1 MAAKKSE
8 SVSKKSDDVV
18 KEGDMIYLEYDAYI
32 KEKDLLFETTKE
44 ELAREHDIF
53 DEKSSYGP
61 VAITVGKGNVFEGL
75 EEALIGAKVGDEKEV
90 EIPPE
95 KAAGPWDKEKMEI
108 FPIREFI
115 RDKIDPYPGL
125 EVTIKNKT
133 GTVMSVG
140 AGRVRVDF
148 NNPLAGKILLYKFK
162 VVSKITDLEEKIKA
176 SLKMDYGH
184 EEEFGIEHKGT
195 EISLTLPDICKYDQN
210 WMIAKYRVI
219 SDLRDMGFTDI
230 RFIEE
235 YLSEKKE
242 ESVEASDDKTEEAAE
257 NTEEK
262 KEPEEENAPDSE
274 NKKESG
280 SSDKA

>member
-8 SVSKKSDDVV
+8 SKKSDDVV
-18 KEGDMIYLEYDAYI
+18 KEGDMIYLEYEAYI
-32 KEKDLLFETTKE
+32 KEKGLLFETTKE
-44 ELAREHDIF
+44 EIAREHDTF
-53 DEKSSYGP
+53 DEKFIYGP
-61 VAITVGKGNVFEGL
+61 VAITVGKGSVYEGL
-75 EEALIGAKVGDEKEV
+75 EEALVGAKVGEEKEV

-115 RDKIDPYPGL
+115 RDKIDPYPSL
-125 EVTIKNKT
+125 EVTIRNKT

-148 NNPLAGKILLYKFK
+148 NNPLAGKVLLYKFK
-162 VVSKITDLEEKIKA
+162 VVSKITDTEERIKA

-184 EEEFGIEHKGT
+184 EDEFGIEHKET
-195 EISLTLPDICKYDQN
+195 EITLKLPDICKYDQN

-219 SDLRDMGFTDI
+219 SDLRDLGFTDI

-235 YLSEKKE
+235 YLSEKSE
-242 ESVEASDDKTEEAAE
+242 ETSADNSDEKME
-257 NTEEK
+257 EEK
-262 KEPEEENAPDSE
+262 DEAEVGKDSE
-274 NKKESG
+274 NKKELD
-280 SSDKA
+280 SSDEA